1 MIVQFETD
9 EGLSHSDPFE
19 WSHIVDTGAGTVR
32 VFYKSGL
39 HSNLVNADYNEV
51 LEIWQTIL
59 SVGESAPGGE
69 PEEEMGELEAPGATD
84 GNLLVTDDGAVITP
98 EEFEMLNNPACKI
111 HRTRQFYAQKNTK
124 KRRK

>member
-9 EGLSHSDPFE
+9 EGLSHSDPLE
-19 WSHIVDTGAGTVR
+19 WSHIVDKGDGNVQ

-39 HSNLVNADYNEV
+39 YSNLVSADYNEV
-51 LEIWQTIL
+51 LEVWQTIL
-59 SVGESAPGGE
+59 GMGASASSDELEEGMGE
-69 PEEEMGELEAPGATD
+69 PEGASATD

-98 EEFEMLNNPACKI
+98 EEFELLNNPACKI
-111 HRTRQFYAQKNTK
+111 HRSRQFYAQKNAK